1 VPLTSGS
8 APRTFSLGTI
18 ALLWCIPA
26 TLATL
31 QNATLLAV
39 VGGLQADWV
48 TAAMQF
54 PRWLAWAPLTPVIV
68 RATRSYPFTRGRVIH
83 SLLFHILLAVLLI
96 SAVEIAWTQLAML
109 VEVTRPVAPQMAW
122 MERWRPLLS
131 IVGRLVIGLLTYAV
145 VVGLITTVD
154 SLATARE
161 QSLRSAQLAGDLAL
175 AQVHALKMHIHPHF
189 LFNTLHAIGFLVG
202 AQPEKAKVMITR
214 LGDLLRVTLKR
225 ASVAEVPL
233 REELD
238 ILQHYLA
245 IESVRFEDRL
255 TTSIDVT
262 DETYDAL
269 VPHLM
274 LQPLVENAIKHG
286 VTSQEGEHTISVH
299 AERVHG
305 TLLLEVRDNG
315 PGPSPD
321 ARSGGIGLN
330 TVRARLSR
338 LYGASQSLTLRKRPD
353 GGCSAV
359 ASIPY
364 RTAPSP
370 VKAE

>member
-1 VPLTSGS
+1 MPLTSGS
-8 APRTFSLGTI
+8 EPRTFSLGTI

-54 PRWLAWAPLTPVIV
+54 PRWLAWAPLTPAIV
-68 RATRSYPFTRGRVIH
+68 RATRSYPFTRGRVIR
-83 SLLFHILLAVLLI
+83 SLLLHILLAVLLI

-109 VEVTRPVAPQMAW
+109 VEVTRPVAPRMAW

-131 IVGRLVIGLLTYAV
+131 VLGRLVIGLLTYAV
-145 VVGLITTVD
+145 VVGLVTTVD
-154 SLATARE
+154 SLAAARE

-175 AQVHALKMHIHPHF
+175 AQVHALKMQIHPHF
-189 LFNTLHAIGFLVG
+189 LFNTLHAIGVLVG
-202 AQPEKAKVMITR
+202 AQPEKAKEMIIR

-225 ASVAEVPL
+225 TAAAEVPL

-262 DETYDAL
+262 DEAYDAL
-269 VPHLM
+269 VPHLL
-274 LQPLVENAIKHG
+274 LQPIVENAIKHG
-286 VTSQEGEHTISVH
+286 ITSQEGEHTISVH

-305 TLLLEVRDNG
+305 MLHLEVCDNG
-315 PGPSPD
+315 PGLNAD
-321 ARSGGIGLN
+321 AQTSGIGLR
-330 TVRARLSR
+330 TVRARLAR
-338 LYGASQSLTLRKRPD
+338 LYGASQSLTLRTRSS

-359 ASIPY
+359 TSIPY
-364 RTAPSP
+364 RTAPTQ
-370 VKAE
+370 ANAG